1 MDHGELRMK
10 NGFRGILS
18 LPVTPFTRDD
28 EIDEAA
34 LRSLLDYIV
43 ENRPDGIVPTGSTG
57 EFTLLSHEER
67 KKVVEVTV
75 DQVNGRTPVIAG
87 TGAQSTWEAVALT
100 KHAKDVGAD
109 GAMVV
114 TPYFNR
120 INDEELYDYYK
131 TIAEKVDIPIIVYNN
146 PGCTG
151 VNVKPDLLRRLAE
164 DLDNIA
170 TYKEDNFDLFQFGS
184 IIHRCAGMITL
195 LTGSAFGLLAFLAM
209 GGHGALCAE
218 YQLAPKLIREM
229 YDTFQKGEVK
239 RAVELHSK
247 VAKLMHA
254 TFPMGTFPA
263 GIKAMLNLQGHRVG
277 SPRRPILPSSK
288 ESVDSARK
296 VLEELD
302 LLQIR

>member
-1 MDHGELRMK
+1 LK
-10 NGFRGILS
+10 NGFKGILS

-34 LRSLLDYIV
+34 LRSLLDFIAK
-43 ENRPDGIVPTGSTG
+43 NRADGVVPTGSTG

-67 KKVVEVTV
+67 KKVVEITV
-75 DQVNGRTPVIAG
+75 DQVNGRTPVVAG

-100 KHAKDVGAD
+100 RHAKDVGAD
-109 GAMVV
+109 GVMVV

-120 INDEELYDYYK
+120 VSDEELYDYYK
-131 TIAEKVDIPIIVYNN
+131 MIAEKVDIPIIVYNN

-164 DLDNIA
+164 NHDNIV

-184 IIHRCAGMITL
+184 IIHKCAGKITL

-229 YDTFQKGEVK
+229 YDTFQRGDVH
-239 RAVELHSK
+239 RAAELHSK

-263 GIKAMLNLQGHRVG
+263 GIKAILNLQGHKVG
-277 SPRRPILPSSK
+277 LPRKPILPSSQ
-288 ESVDSARK
+288 ESIDSARK

-302 LLQIR
+302 LLKIK